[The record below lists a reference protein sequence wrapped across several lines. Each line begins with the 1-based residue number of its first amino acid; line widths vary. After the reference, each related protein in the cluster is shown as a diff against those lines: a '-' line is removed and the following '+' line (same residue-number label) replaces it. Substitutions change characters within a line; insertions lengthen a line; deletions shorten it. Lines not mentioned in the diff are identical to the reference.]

1 MDIILHYG
9 LLGLVI
15 FAVAQS
21 LPGIRIN
28 GFGTAIIV
36 SVVYGLVNLILGS
49 VLKFLSF
56 PLIFLTLGLFTLLIN
71 TFLLWVTD
79 KIIDDFEI
87 DDIGTTFIAAVIIT
101 LADVVLGFFF

>member
-1 MDIILHYG
+1 M
-9 LLGLVI
+9 
-15 FAVAQS
+15 
-21 LPGIRIN
+21 
-28 GFGTAIIV
+28 
-36 SVVYGLVNLILGS
+36 VYGLVNLILGS

-101 LADVVLGFFF
+101 LADVVLGSIF